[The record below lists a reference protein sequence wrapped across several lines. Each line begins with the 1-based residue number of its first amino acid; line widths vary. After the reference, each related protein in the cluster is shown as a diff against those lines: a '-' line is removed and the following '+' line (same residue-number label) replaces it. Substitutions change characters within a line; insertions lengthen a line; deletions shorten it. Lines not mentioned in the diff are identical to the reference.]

1 MRATG
6 LTPSPGT
13 PGEGWGE
20 GDFER
25 RTVSAVRNHPHPN
38 LLPGYREKGKDAP
51 PSLRTKALCAAVMSA
66 AFLICY
72 GGCIAITAARAP
84 VPTLA
89 FAWEKHIPFV
99 PAMIVPYMSMD
110 LIFLSSFF
118 LCTTRLGLSTHV
130 KRLALTI
137 GVATACFLLFPLQMG
152 SHRPVIDGMWALWFA
167 PLDAM
172 DRPYNL
178 APSLHIAQWTVL
190 WVVYARHTRSWLKAL
205 VALWFALI
213 YASTLLTWQ
222 HHLLDVVTGQALGLL
237 ALYCF
242 RERERSPDEQPAP

>member
-1 MRATG
+1 
-6 LTPSPGT
+6 
-13 PGEGWGE
+13 
-20 GDFER
+20 
-25 RTVSAVRNHPHPN
+25 
-38 LLPGYREKGKDAP
+38 
-51 PSLRTKALCAAVMSA
+51 MSA

-72 GGCIAITAARAP
+72 GGCLAITAVRAP
-84 VPTLA
+84 VTTLA

-99 PAMIVPYMSMD
+99 PAMIVPYMSID
-110 LIFLSSFF
+110 LFFLGSFF
-118 LCTTRLGLSTHV
+118 LCTTRLELSTHV
-130 KRLALTI
+130 KRLALAI

-152 SHRPVIDGMWALWFA
+152 SHRPVMDGMWGTWFA

-178 APSLHIAQWTVL
+178 APSLHIAQWTIL
-190 WVVYARHTRSWLKAL
+190 WVVYARHTQSWLQVL

-222 HHLLDVVTGQALGLL
+222 HHVFDVVTGQALGLL

-242 RERERSPDEQPAP
+242 RERERSPDEQPAH